1 MWFRFLMIGF
11 FSLTAISLMGYQ
23 VSEIFQ
29 AYSNTFLTKTNCIA
43 I

>member
-23 VSEIFQ
+23 VSEIFH
-29 AYSNTFLTKTNCIA
+29 AYSDMFFNKN
-43 I
+43 

>member
-23 VSEIFQ
+23 VSEIFKHI
-29 AYSNTFLTKTNCIA
+29 AIHFNKTNRIA

>member
-23 VSEIFQ
+23 ISEIFQ
-29 AYSNTFLTKTNCIA
+29 AYSDMFFNKN
-43 I
+43 